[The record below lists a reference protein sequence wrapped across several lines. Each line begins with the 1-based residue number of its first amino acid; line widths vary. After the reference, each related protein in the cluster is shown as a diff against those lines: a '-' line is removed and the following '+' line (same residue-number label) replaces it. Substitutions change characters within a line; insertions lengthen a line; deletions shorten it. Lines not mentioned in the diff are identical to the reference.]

1 MSNSLLSLPAVAGED
16 FRSLDLTPLLF
27 HRQGRGRKAKRCLT
41 AEVELAVLP
50 VCTLPLIV
58 RRKPRPLIYNAP
70 DLIPKVDSL
79 DARNRNGTFKVTTL
93 IDGTEILL
101 RRLYRLGS
109 GSYLVVDKNGQTLP
123 SSIQRTENGCF
134 LCWDNCQK
142 AVRIKC
148 PPG

>member
-1 MSNSLLSLPAVAGED
+1 MKTKCVLIVIIVLGLSGIQHVMAQAEPDATKKTSGGGIGVPA
-16 FRSLDLTPLLF
+16 T
-27 HRQGRGRKAKRCLT
+27 K
-41 AEVELAVLP
+41 
-50 VCTLPLIV
+50 PLIV

-70 DLIPKVDSL
+70 DLIPKTDSL

-123 SSIQRTENGCF
+123 SSIRRTENGCF

>member
-1 MSNSLLSLPAVAGED
+1 MKTKCVLIVIIVLGLSGIQHVMAQAEPDAAKKTSGGGIGVPA
-16 FRSLDLTPLLF
+16 T
-27 HRQGRGRKAKRCLT
+27 K
-41 AEVELAVLP
+41 
-50 VCTLPLIV
+50 PLIV

-70 DLIPKVDSL
+70 DLIPKTDSL

-123 SSIQRTENGCF
+123 SSIRRTENGCF

>member
-1 MSNSLLSLPAVAGED
+1 MKTKCVLIVIIVLGLSGIEQVMA
-16 FRSLDLTPLLF
+16 
-27 HRQGRGRKAKRCLT
+27 Q
-41 AEVELAVLP
+41 AEPDPTKKTSGGSRDGICVSA
-50 VCTLPLIV
+50 TTPLIV

-70 DLIPKVDSL
+70 DLIPKTDSL
-79 DARNRNGTFKVTTL
+79 DARNRNGTFKLTTL

-123 SSIQRTENGCF
+123 SSIRRTENGCF

-148 PPG
+148 PPA